1 VPDVYK
7 QLLTS
12 TVLTAFFVVALS
24 TAAMAEPAGAIVNV
38 TLRGDKGEDMRIQL
52 DRDTVPAGP
61 VIFAVT
67 NAARA
72 TEHEIQVIKD
82 NPAHASLPTNT
93 AGNRVLEERVAKIG
107 EVSEL
112 RPGAQRTK
120 RFTLKPGRYLL
131 ICNVPGHYTMGMT
144 AMLTVAQ

>member
-1 VPDVYK
+1 M
-7 QLLTS
+7 TS
-12 TVLTAFFVVALS
+12 ISAVLAAFFVIALS
-24 TAAMAEPAGAIVNV
+24 AAAVAEPAGAIVNV

-52 DRDTVPAGP
+52 DHDTVPAGS
-61 VIFAVT
+61 VTFAVT

-72 TEHEIQVIKD
+72 TEHEMLVIKD
-82 NPAHASLPTNT
+82 TPAHASLPINT
-93 AGNRVLEERVAKIG
+93 AGNRVLEQRVAKIG

-112 RPGAQRTK
+112 RPGAQHTK

>member
-1 VPDVYK
+1 M
-7 QLLTS
+7 TS
-12 TVLTAFFVVALS
+12 ISAVLAAFFVVALS
-24 TAAMAEPAGAIVNV
+24 AAAVAEPAGAIVNV

-52 DRDTVPAGP
+52 DHDTVPAGP
-61 VIFAVT
+61 VTFAVT

-72 TEHEIQVIKD
+72 TKHEMLVIKD
-82 NPAHASLPTNT
+82 TPERASLPINT